1 MNGDKLVVEAW
12 MARRL
17 GMPMSWDGG
26 VTTREDRRERI
37 RAAIVSSGREM
48 AIAGRAAGKSCETW
62 AQLFQRV
69 YGQPVNQQPKE
80 RTTCAE

>member
-17 GMPMSWDGG
+17 GLPLSWDGG
-26 VTTREDRRERI
+26 ITTREDRREII
-37 RAAIVSSGREM
+37 RAAILEKQCGG
-48 AIAGRAAGKSCETW
+48 AIAGRRHGQPCETW
-62 AQLFQRV
+62 NQLYQRV
-69 YGQPVNQQPKE
+69 YGQSVNQQPKE